1 MTDLKRVQ
9 EVLEQTT
16 KHTEDSLRD
25 AKETISNL
33 QQENCDLKKS
43 ICLIQEESVQ
53 NSGHM
58 KKQIEILKKQSEI
71 IEPLLNLNSLTSDQD
86 IAFYTGFP
94 TMIYL

>member
-1 MTDLKRVQ
+1 MCQV
-9 EVLEQTT
+9 
-16 KHTEDSLRD
+16 
-25 AKETISNL
+25 L

-86 IAFYTGFP
+86 ISFYTGFP
-94 TMIYL
+94 NYDIFIALFNYLSPGTHWGKYKVCEGKTK